1 MANKTKLKKAYFGK
15 VKIIYFKMIN
25 QRGEFLFWNSISKQ
39 PWKSQKVIDLDAT
52 KQMFV

>member
-25 QRGEFLFWNSISKQ
+25 QREIILFWVIQLVNNLG
-39 PWKSQKVIDLDAT
+39 KV
-52 KQMFV
+52 KR